1 MALLW
6 RFASDAVDGL
16 PEPDVLRQIADRAPG
31 NVRRLE
37 GALTRVLAV
46 SSIYSEPLAAGA
58 VGRALGSKPAPAL
71 PAPGSVVAPSV
82 SAIQDAVSSVL
93 GISRADL
100 LSAKRTPAV
109 ARARHM
115 AMFLSRELTPL
126 SLSAIARE
134 FDRDHSTVIHAIR
147 SVGDRNEPGSA
158 TAGDIHSVRAI
169 LGEAPPR
176 LDPEGPDPNDPGSRP
191 QD

>member
-1 MALLW
+1 LW

-16 PEPDVLRQIADRAPG
+16 PEPEVLREIADRAPG

-46 SSIYSEPLAAGA
+46 SSVYSEPLAGGA
-58 VGRALGSKPAPAL
+58 IDRALGSKSDKTKPAQ
-71 PAPGSVVAPSV
+71 GSVVAPSV
-82 SAIQDAVSSVL
+82 SAIQDAASSVL

-109 ARARHM
+109 ARARHL
-115 AMFLSRELTPL
+115 AMFLARELTPL
-126 SLSAIARE
+126 SLSQIARE

-147 SVGDRNEPGSA
+147 SVGDKNEPGSA
-158 TAGDIHSVRAI
+158 IAGDIHSVRAV
-169 LGEAPPR
+169 LGETLPAH
-176 LDPEGPDPNDPGSRP
+176 DSEDPDPNSPGTRP